1 MAAFD
6 SGFRMGMS
14 AFQQALDNKRQEQL
28 DARSKEEFDWKKSD
42 RARLDEGRNREDAA
56 WNALGT
62 GAQRPNDTPQQPPA
76 VNEALQ
82 QGQAPVV
89 DPLQGFA
96 GVGAA
101 TVEAKPVASTLSGYP
116 GIGGNAT
123 GAAEVPTTSASSG
136 GIGLSAALSS
146 QGRGGPAQGGVTAA
160 SKADGYRNLMN
171 LAIARRDAAGVER
184 LGGQLRTAEDDD
196 FVAKSLK
203 SYTGSDDQI
212 GAAAMYLNNSH
223 AKITLGDVGKNG
235 MLPISVVKPDG
246 RAVFLELPRHQQAQ
260 LYAAGA
266 LMERDPNRALQM
278 ISGVNKEL
286 GAAFD
291 AESKLTLD
299 VAKNQNDAAYKG
311 GTLDL
316 KRQEAAADQTYKN
329 GMLAVQ
335 RQRVAAASA
344 GSTSSAF
351 DPMAG
356 FDEKQTYK
364 AALDMV
370 GKQTE
375 GPMAQKLSPQEH
387 AKKVQ
392 EVYANLRDAYGDE
405 STSRQRTGAFIA
417 EARKAKS
424 PGEIEAIRNAARERG
439 YSDDEMARLD
449 PRFAAQKT
457 SAASPSANP
466 PPAKQAPVPTRQAPV
481 AQAPDPVVDS
491 AAGRQLDAARQ
502 TVQQAQSELRAFG
515 LKQRQ
520 QSPAGYEAALQRLD
534 AAKANEKLAQNQW
547 QEQIQR
553 GALGAYFGGTPR

>member
-1 MAAFD
+1 
-6 SGFRMGMS
+6 MGMG

-28 DARSKEEFDWKKSD
+28 DARSKEEFDWKRDDRTRIAAD
-42 RARLDEGRNREDAA
+42 RAREDAA
-56 WNALGT
+56 WTAINPDAEPQNQGS
-62 GAQRPNDTPQQPPA
+62 QQPPA
-76 VNEALQ
+76 LGAAIQQRNDPSASAGAAAAIPGLANAIAGQSGTAAVQPPQLSRAGRLQ
-82 QGQAPVV
+82 Q
-89 DPLQGFA
+89 L
-96 GVGAA
+96 
-101 TVEAKPVASTLSGYP
+101 EK
-116 GIGGNAT
+116 
-123 GAAEVPTTSASSG
+123 
-136 GIGLSAALSS
+136 
-146 QGRGGPAQGGVTAA
+146 
-160 SKADGYRNLMN
+160 
-171 LAIARRDAAGVER
+171 LAIARRDSSSLER
-184 LGGQLRTAEDDD
+184 IGKERQAAEDDD

-266 LMERDPNRALQM
+266 LMERDPTRALQM

-291 AESKLTLD
+291 TESKLTLD
-299 VAKNQNDAAYKG
+299 VAKNHNDAAYKG

-335 RQRVAAASA
+335 QQRAAAATRGNAS
-344 GSTSSAF
+344 GAF

-356 FDEKQTYK
+356 FDEKQTYR
-364 AALDMV
+364 AALELV

-392 EVYANLRDAYGDE
+392 EVYSNLRDAYGNE

-417 EARKAKS
+417 EARKAKT
-424 PGEIEAIRNAARERG
+424 PGDLDALRNAARERG
-439 YSDDEMARLD
+439 FSDDEMARLD
-449 PRFAAQKT
+449 SRFAVQKST
-457 SAASPSANP
+457 PAVASPSSSV
-466 PPAKQAPVPTRQAPV
+466 AKQPATAVRAAAT
-481 AQAPDPVVDS
+481 AQTPDPVVDS
-491 AAGRQLDAARQ
+491 PAGKQLDAAKVE
-502 TVQQAQSELRAFG
+502 VQNAQSELRAFG
-515 LKQRQ
+515 LRQRQ

-534 AAKANEKLAQNQW
+534 IAKANERLAQSQW

-553 GALGAYFGGTPR
+553 GALGAYFGGAQRQQ